1 MTNSPLRV
9 LVFPCGS
16 EIGLELAD
24 SLKFNKHFELVGV
37 SSKADHGKFVFEKYL
52 EIDYSIDDEKCI
64 FALKKII
71 QTHKIDLIYPTM
83 DLVLHIFKL
92 NEEKLGVPV
101 VTSPLKTTEIC
112 LSKTKTY
119 SYFKN
124 VIKVPKIIT
133 DTSEVS
139 EYPVFAKPDIGY
151 GSRGTQMIS
160 NEYELKKLLDS
171 DLCSKM
177 IITEFLPGKEF
188 TVDCFTDKDG
198 NLLFSGSRE
207 RGRISNGISV
217 SSSTSKELSERFS
230 PLAEAINK
238 KITFSGA
245 WFFQIKEDKTGEPT
259 LLEVACRLAGTS
271 SVHRAKGVNF
281 AELSCYTAL
290 EKNVTIIAQQ
300 FEVKID
306 RALSRKTIID
316 FNFKHVYVDLD
327 DTLIVNNQV
336 NCEMIS
342 FLYACKNR
350 GIKIHLITKHI
361 LDLGHTLNRFAI
373 NQLFDRII
381 HLKSTERK
389 STFIENQDAIFIDDS
404 YSERVEVFENARIPV
419 FSIDSI
425 PQFLF

>member
-1 MTNSPLRV
+1 M
-9 LVFPCGS
+9 
-16 EIGLELAD
+16 
-24 SLKFNKHFELVGV
+24 
-37 SSKADHGKFVFEKYL
+37 
-52 EIDYSIDDEKCI
+52 
-64 FALKKII
+64 
-71 QTHKIDLIYPTM
+71 
-83 DLVLHIFKL
+83 
-92 NEEKLGVPV
+92 
-101 VTSPLKTTEIC
+101 
-112 LSKTKTY
+112 
-119 SYFKN
+119 N
-124 VIKVPKIIT
+124 VIKVPQIIT
-133 DTSEVS
+133 GTNEVS

-151 GSRGTQMIS
+151 GSRGTQLIS
-160 NEYELKKLLDS
+160 NADALRNLLES
-171 DLCSKM
+171 NSCSNM
-177 IITEFLPGKEF
+177 IITEFLPGKEY

-198 NLLFSGSRE
+198 KLLFSGSRE

-217 SSSTSKELSERFS
+217 SSETSKSLSDKFL

-238 KITFSGA
+238 KLAFRGA
-245 WFFQIKEDKTGEPT
+245 WFFQLKEDKTGEPT

-271 SVHRAKGVNF
+271 FVHRAKGVNF

-290 EKNVTIIAQQ
+290 EKNVSIIAQQ

-306 RALSRKTIID
+306 RALSRKTILD

-361 LDLGHTLNRFAI
+361 LNLGQTLNRFAI